1 MTNDT
6 MDIILKIILSVLSI
20 LIPVGVKYIVDHAG
34 KDKMTKALQISK
46 LAKDFIIGYFTVNPT
61 AKKDIEDILVM
72 FKERLLAVLP
82 LTDDE
87 VTYLWEQ
94 ISSEII
100 EALKIEMTDVKKVS
114 LNIMLNKDIKTPK
127 QKLLFK

>member
-6 MDIILKIILSVLSI
+6 MDVILKIILSCLGI
-20 LIPVGVKYIVDHAG
+20 LIPVGVKYLVDHVG
-34 KDKMTKALQISK
+34 VSKMTKAIQMAK
-46 LAKDFIIGYFTVNPT
+46 LAKDFIIGYFTINPT

-72 FKERLLAVLP
+72 FKERLLVVLP
-82 LTDDE
+82 LTDAE
-87 VTYLWEQ
+87 VAYLWEQ

-100 EALKIEMTDVKKVS
+100 EALKINMTETKKVS
-114 LNIMLNKDIKTPK
+114 LNIMLNKDVKTPK

>member
-6 MDIILKIILSVLSI
+6 MDIILKIILSCLGI
-20 LIPVGVKYIVDHAG
+20 LIPVGVKYLVDHVG
-34 KDKMTKALQISK
+34 VSKMTKALQISK

-82 LTDDE
+82 LTDAE
-87 VTYLWEQ
+87 ITYLWEQ

-100 EALKIEMTDVKKVS
+100 EALKIEMTDTKKVS
-114 LNIMLNKDIKTPK
+114 LNIMLNKDVKTPK